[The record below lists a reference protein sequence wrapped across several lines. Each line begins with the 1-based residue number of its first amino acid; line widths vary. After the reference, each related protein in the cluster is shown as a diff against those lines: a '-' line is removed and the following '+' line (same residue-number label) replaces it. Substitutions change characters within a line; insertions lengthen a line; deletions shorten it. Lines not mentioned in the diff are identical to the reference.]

1 MAGKMKC
8 RIRFKRESKETE
20 YEFYEGEKLSEMLL
34 SFGIIPDTVIIL
46 VDGRPVPED
55 EYIAEAEYV
64 IMETAS
70 RG

>member
-1 MAGKMKC
+1 MKC
-8 RIRFKRESKETE
+8 RVHFKRESKDIE

-34 SFGIIPDTVIIL
+34 SFGLIPDTVIIL

-55 EYIAEAEYV
+55 EYIAETGYV

>member
-1 MAGKMKC
+1 MKC
-8 RIRFKRESKETE
+8 RVHFKRESKDIE

-34 SFGIIPDTVIIL
+34 SFGLIPDTVIIL
-46 VDGRPVPED
+46 LDGHPVPED